1 LEIQNQEI
9 KENKT
14 ENSENKIIK
23 FKDSKI
29 VKEDEG
35 NMIKSW
41 MINKDDFST
50 ILLYRATRDGDTL
63 DKICEKC
70 EGKGPTIH
78 AFKLT
83 NGFRFGIY
91 VNKELIKE
99 QEITDSSIFIFSLTN
114 KKKYFPKNK
123 NKIHLKSLFNTY
135 LFNSVCDGNS
145 IAVNNNCLNSNKIWI
160 NYQMLSNC
168 NQVEL
173 CGLYK
178 EDYTSLLDYEVFQI
192 KY

>member
-1 LEIQNQEI
+1 MEIQNQEK

-35 NMIKSW
+35 NLIKSW

-50 ILLYRATRDGDTL
+50 ILLYRATRDGKTL

-78 AFKLT
+78 AF
-83 NGFRFGIY
+83 N
-91 VNKELIKE
+91 
-99 QEITDSSIFIFSLTN
+99 
-114 KKKYFPKNK
+114 
-123 NKIHLKSLFNTY
+123 
-135 LFNSVCDGNS
+135 
-145 IAVNNNCLNSNKIWI
+145 
-160 NYQMLSNC
+160 
-168 NQVEL
+168 
-173 CGLYK
+173 
-178 EDYTSLLDYEVFQI
+178 
-192 KY
+192 